1 MVLLSILK
9 KLRRK
14 EKEMRLLLVGLDNAG
29 KSTILS
35 RINGEEIDSVA
46 PTLGFNIKTFNYADY
61 VLNVWDVGGQ
71 KSLRSYWRN
80 YFEATEAIIWVVDSV
95 DKMRL
100 GECRS
105 ELHELLKEERL
116 MGSSLL
122 VFANKQDIVGACS
135 LQEIRTLLD
144 LDSIHKHHWTIM
156 PCSAVT
162 GQNLLEGI
170 DWLVNDVAQRL
181 FDPD

>member
-1 MVLLSILK
+1 MFSELLEITIKVLFLFL
-9 KLRRK
+9 
-14 EKEMRLLLVGLDNAG
+14 
-29 KSTILS
+29 
-35 RINGEEIDSVA
+35 
-46 PTLGFNIKTFNYADY
+46 
-61 VLNVWDVGGQ
+61 GGQ

-80 YFEATEAIIWVVDSV
+80 YFEETEAIIWVVDSV

-105 ELHELLKEERL
+105 ELQELLKEERL

-122 VFANKQDIVGACS
+122 IFANKQDIVGACS
-135 LQEIRTLLD
+135 LHEIRTLLD
-144 LDSIHKHHWTIM
+144 LDSIHKHHWTVM
-156 PCSAVT
+156 PCSAIT

-181 FDPD
+181 FDPN

>member
-1 MVLLSILK
+1 M
-9 KLRRK
+9 
-14 EKEMRLLLVGLDNAG
+14 
-29 KSTILS
+29 
-35 RINGEEIDSVA
+35 
-46 PTLGFNIKTFNYADY
+46 
-61 VLNVWDVGGQ
+61 
-71 KSLRSYWRN
+71 
-80 YFEATEAIIWVVDSV
+80 DSV

-105 ELHELLKEERL
+105 ELQDLLKEERL

-144 LDSIHKHHWTIM
+144 LDSIHKHHWTVM
-156 PCSAVT
+156 PCSALT

>member
-1 MVLLSILK
+1 LCENKANDYRYLDILFLIFSELLEITIKVLFLFL
-9 KLRRK
+9 
-14 EKEMRLLLVGLDNAG
+14 
-29 KSTILS
+29 
-35 RINGEEIDSVA
+35 
-46 PTLGFNIKTFNYADY
+46 
-61 VLNVWDVGGQ
+61 GGQ

-80 YFEATEAIIWVVDSV
+80 YFEETEAIIWVVDSV

-105 ELHELLKEERL
+105 ELQELLKEERL

-122 VFANKQDIVGACS
+122 IFANKQDIVGACS
-135 LQEIRTLLD
+135 LHEIRTLLD
-144 LDSIHKHHWTIM
+144 LDSIHKHHWTVM
-156 PCSAVT
+156 PCSAIT

-181 FDPD
+181 FDPN

>member
-1 MVLLSILK
+1 MSGMWVGREILNIFLINNRRRIQK
-9 KLRRK
+9 KSSHKYFFLF
-14 EKEMRLLLVGLDNAG
+14 L
-29 KSTILS
+29 
-35 RINGEEIDSVA
+35 
-46 PTLGFNIKTFNYADY
+46 
-61 VLNVWDVGGQ
+61 GGQ

-105 ELHELLKEERL
+105 ELHDLLKEERL
-116 MGSSLL
+116 MGSTLL
-122 VFANKQDIVGACS
+122 VFANKQDISGACS
-135 LQEIRTLLD
+135 LQEIRTLLE
-144 LDSIHKHHWTIM
+144 LDSIHKHHWTVM
-156 PCSAVT
+156 PCSALT

>member
-61 VLNVWDVGGQ
+61 VLNIWDVGRWWNESEGE
-71 KSLRSYWRN
+71 KETMRDSRVKPDLLS
-80 YFEATEAIIWVVDSV
+80 ADEAI
-95 DKMRL
+95 
-100 GECRS
+100 GEDEWMCCCIVSR
-105 ELHELLKEERL
+105 
-116 MGSSLL
+116 
-122 VFANKQDIVGACS
+122 DINRPR
-135 LQEIRTLLD
+135 E
-144 LDSIHKHHWTIM
+144 
-156 PCSAVT
+156 
-162 GQNLLEGI
+162 
-170 DWLVNDVAQRL
+170 
-181 FDPD
+181 

>member
-1 MVLLSILK
+1 MQENQQFYRELMERKSIPSHRHWVSISKHLTT
-9 KLRRK
+9 LI
-14 EKEMRLLLVGLDNAG
+14 MSSTFGMSVGHVTCSSAIFQICFII
-29 KSTILS
+29 S
-35 RINGEEIDSVA
+35 
-46 PTLGFNIKTFNYADY
+46 
-61 VLNVWDVGGQ
+61 GGQ

-105 ELHELLKEERL
+105 ELQDLLKEERL

-135 LQEIRTLLD
+135 LQEIRSLLD
-144 LDSIHKHHWTIM
+144 LDSIHKHHWTVM
-156 PCSAVT
+156 PCSALT